1 MKMKKTMIKNSV
13 ALALLA
19 MLTFQC
25 SYAPKQEERLSPE
38 QSNVNLVSL
47 TSVQIKNAEIA
58 LGKPVLRSMKAII
71 KLNGVVDVA
80 PADRVY
86 VSNPFGGFVKKLDLY
101 PGSHVKRGAL
111 LVVMEDP
118 QYIQM
123 QQDYLM
129 AKTRLKYL
137 ALDFERQQN
146 LNTDKSISDKTF
158 QQTTS
163 EYTSQKILVKSLE
176 EKLRLINIA
185 PEKLNEEKI
194 SRSIN
199 LYSPIEGYVSAI
211 NASIGKYV
219 TSTESLFELTDEKT
233 LHASLNVFEKDL
245 PQLSV
250 GQRIKIT
257 SPARPGK
264 EYFATIH
271 TINRSI
277 AADRS
282 SEVHCDFDKPDKDL
296 LPGMFISADLAIAED
311 EVQAV
316 PEEAIVNWENK
327 QFVFTHNGSDQFEM
341 TPVKIGKVYDGYAEV
356 LTDLEDKQLV
366 IKNAYSLLMKLKN
379 SEE

>member
-1 MKMKKTMIKNSV
+1 MKIKETMIKNSL

-25 SYAPKQEERLSPE
+25 SNEPKQDERLLPD
-38 QSNVNLVSL
+38 QSNSNLVRL

-58 LGKPVLRSMKAII
+58 LGKPVLKSMKSTI
-71 KLNGVVDVA
+71 KVNGVVDVA
-80 PADRVY
+80 PANRVY

-101 PGSHVKRGAL
+101 PGSKVKRGSL

-129 AKTRLKYL
+129 AKTRLKFL
-137 ALDFERQQN
+137 ELDFERQQN

-158 QQTTS
+158 QQASS
-163 EYTSQKILVKSLE
+163 EYTSQKIVVKSLE

-194 SRSIN
+194 SRSVNI
-199 LYSPIEGYVSAI
+199 YSPIEGYVSGI
-211 NASIGKYV
+211 NASVGKYV
-219 TSTESLFELTDEKT
+219 NSTETLFELTDENT
-233 LHASLNVFEKDL
+233 LHASLSVFEKDL
-245 PQLSV
+245 PFLAA
-250 GQRIKIT
+250 GQKIKIT

-277 AADRS
+277 NADRS
-282 SEVHCDFDKPDKDL
+282 SEIHCDFERPDKDL
-296 LPGMFISADLAIAED
+296 FPGMFISADMAISEG
-311 EVQAV
+311 EVQSV
-316 PEEAIVNWENK
+316 PEDAIVNWENK
-327 QFVFTHNGSDQFEM
+327 QYVFTKYGSDQFEM
-341 TPVKIGKVYDGYAEV
+341 TPVEIGKIYDGYAEV
-356 LTDLEDKQLV
+356 LTDLEGKEV
-366 IKNAYSLLMKLKN
+366 VTKNAYSLLMKLKN